1 MVLKIDFLSRIFE
14 KLMDNDNKNNSSKKN
29 AKRILETIINMIAPS
44 FSIIFLF
51 KRELFIQLDFP
62 KLITLSI
69 IINVVFFMSLE
80 GFSFIKNFII
90 SILNRNITNKEL
102 MILIYDIEKY
112 IKEIKKDNSN
122 SLIENNLLEL
132 KEISLKTKNS
142 NYFFSENSLKELK
155 EKKEQ
160 LANNLYEYKLNNQID
175 YSEFTK
181 VSNLIIQFDILV
193 ENKYENNKNNS
204 YITLND
210 KMIDITNTTM
220 LLFTG
225 FIWFYYFK
233 KKSLI
238 ILILQFFKIT
248 LFFHFIDILYLI
260 IKLIKKQIKITSY
273 KINTLIKKLYI

>member
-1 MVLKIDFLSRIFE
+1 
-14 KLMDNDNKNNSSKKN
+14 
-29 AKRILETIINMIAPS
+29 
-44 FSIIFLF
+44 
-51 KRELFIQLDFP
+51 
-62 KLITLSI
+62 
-69 IINVVFFMSLE
+69 MSLE

-102 MILIYDIEKY
+102 IILIYDIEKY

-181 VSNLIIQFDILV
+181 ISNLIIQFDILV

-225 FIWFYYFK
+225 FIWFYYF
-233 KKSLI
+233 
-238 ILILQFFKIT
+238 
-248 LFFHFIDILYLI
+248 
-260 IKLIKKQIKITSY
+260 
-273 KINTLIKKLYI
+273 